1 MGCLWR
7 PSSEHTYSRS
17 DRRRR
22 EAGAYALRFESLRHP
37 RSSGRRRISS
47 ATTILGQS
55 WQYPLSLERNQPAC
69 GHRLRSQLSGCQDG
83 CLRTAGS
90 AAAVL
95 ALIAG
100 TVAGHDAAALG
111 AEWSVAY
118 IGIELERLL
127 GLGLGGAEV
136 GSIARFVGFR
146 DAEKA
151 RAEPA
156 ENIVDDR
163 FGVGYLRIASPTAGL
178 EAHMAEFVDEEFQR
192 HAVLQ

>member
-1 MGCLWR
+1 MAVPAIFG
-7 PSSEHTYSRS
+7 TK
-17 DRRRR
+17 
-22 EAGAYALRFESLRHP
+22 
-37 RSSGRRRISS
+37 
-47 ATTILGQS
+47 
-55 WQYPLSLERNQPAC
+55 PAC
-69 GHRLRSQLSGCQDG
+69 VRASITFSMSGCQDG

-156 ENIVDDR
+156 
-163 FGVGYLRIASPTAGL
+163 
-178 EAHMAEFVDEEFQR
+178 
-192 HAVLQ
+192 